1 MKKIITMALAL
12 FAFQANAAEY
22 QVTIPSD
29 SGANYT
35 VLQKEAVGNFM
46 TIVTKRD
53 GKSGTS
59 YSKRMYSCENN
70 TVKYLGT
77 GDTLEQ
83 MDNSAP
89 DENLSPIVP
98 GSIAEYIGREACR

>member
-1 MKKIITMALAL
+1 MKKIITLLSVLIAC
-12 FAFQANAAEY
+12 QAHASEY

-29 SGANYT
+29 SSATYT

-53 GKSGTS
+53 GKSGVS
-59 YSKRMYSCENN
+59 YSKRMYSCDNN

-83 MDNSAP
+83 MDNSPP
-89 DENLSPIVP
+89 DESLSPIVP
-98 GSIAEYIGREACR
+98 GSIADYIGKEACR